1 MNHFSKWGLL
11 QLGTVKY
18 RTKLKGHVKTHFN
31 ISILPAAKQQN
42 KGKQSQV
49 KSAVFQNVI
58 ISLACEARCQGHLS
72 LTVTPT
78 CHSLFRRSWC
88 DSRQEG
94 RDRHRSMKGIPEN
107 LSNGSGQST
116 HAPLPWSSSYRN
128 HIKCKFKKQIW
139 STLNHQWEG
148 TEKMGAGPSQ
158 RNYKIPC
165 TRELQKPTASTSSK
179 GNSE

>member
-42 KGKQSQV
+42 KGRQSQI

-94 RDRHRSMKGIPEN
+94 RDRHRSMKGIPES

-128 HIKCKFKKQIW
+128 HIKCKFKKQI
-139 STLNHQWEG
+139 
-148 TEKMGAGPSQ
+148 
-158 RNYKIPC
+158 
-165 TRELQKPTASTSSK
+165 
-179 GNSE
+179 